1 LSFVLLV
8 VARAKEKAMQNLEFG
23 GLLAVAA
30 VAFLLPLLLGLFV
43 RLRIPA
49 SVLQVAAGIV
59 IGPAVLG
66 WVQPDVAV
74 RVFSLV
80 GLAFLLFFGG
90 LEIEFEHLQGRPL
103 RVTLFAFL
111 VSFGLAFGVATLLTE
126 INLIA
131 SSLLVAIILAATG
144 LGIIIPI
151 LEDSEKIGTPFGQ
164 IVIAGASIADL
175 GTVVLLSLFFSRE
188 ASGVGAQVALIA
200 LLALLAVVIVL
211 VIARASRSSRLDG
224 VLAHAQDSS
233 AQLRVRGAYLL
244 LIVFAFAAQRLGLE
258 IILGAFVA
266 GVVFKAVDH
275 GQAAMHPNLKRKLEA
290 VGYGVFVPAFFV
302 TSGLQFDL
310 GALLTQP
317 SALLQVP
324 LFLLALLLVRGLPA
338 LLYRPLLNGMREV
351 VAAGFFQATS
361 LGFIVIGA
369 QLGIELKLLEPATGA
384 ALIAAG
390 MLSLLLFPFL
400 ALLILGNDHPKDS
413 STPEVKLE
421 VKSRVPQEEIRG
433 TTV

>member
-1 LSFVLLV
+1 
-8 VARAKEKAMQNLEFG
+8 MQKLEFG

-30 VAFLLPLLLGLFV
+30 VAFLLPLLLGLV
-43 RLRIPA
+43 PRLRIPA
-49 SVLQVAAGIV
+49 SVLQVLAGIL
-59 IGPAVLG
+59 IGPAVLD
-66 WVQPDVAV
+66 WVQPDVPV

-103 RVTLFAFL
+103 RVTLFGFL
-111 VSFGLAFGVATLLTE
+111 VSFGLAFGLASLLNE

-131 SSLLVAIILAATG
+131 SSLLVSIILAATG
-144 LGIIIPI
+144 LGVIIPI
-151 LEDSEKIGTPFGQ
+151 LEDAEKISTPFGQ

-188 ASGVGAQVALIA
+188 SSGVGAQVALIG
-200 LLALLAVVIVL
+200 LLALLAVAAVL
-211 VIARASRSSRLDG
+211 VITRASRSTRVDKILT
-224 VLAHAQDSS
+224 HAQDSS

-244 LIVFAFAAQRLGLE
+244 LIVFAFVAQRLGLE

-266 GVVFKAVDH
+266 GVVFRAVDH
-275 GQAAMHPNLKRKLEA
+275 DQATMHPKLKGKLEA

-310 GALLTQP
+310 GALLVAP
-317 SALLQVP
+317 AALVQVP

-361 LGFIVIGA
+361 LGFIVVGV
-369 QLGIELKLLEPATGA
+369 QLGMSLKLLEPATGA

-400 ALLILGNDHPKDS
+400 ALLVLGRDEVQTTSVKYNLTQPRGHIS
-413 STPEVKLE
+413 S
-421 VKSRVPQEEIRG
+421 S
-433 TTV
+433 